1 MSMMENYGDYGLAE
15 ASALRRR
22 QRGSLANQAAAFQG
36 QKRGK
41 RNLEDISRNYTE
53 GYQPL
58 ASSFGQRG
66 LGGAGVKS
74 GIRRSGLSRYAET
87 FQRDLGSETQNIQ
100 DDLNNVAMQ
109 EADQQAELEDY
120 IAQLRLQ
127 KAQQIMATAASLQQ
141 YASY

>member
-1 MSMMENYGDYGLAE
+1 MSMTNYYGDYGLAE
-15 ASALRRR
+15 AGALRRR
-22 QRGSLANQAAAFQG
+22 QRSSLANQAAAFQG

-41 RNLEDISRNYTE
+41 RQLEDISRVYSE

-58 ASSFGQRG
+58 AYSFGERG
-66 LGGAGVKS
+66 LGGPNVKS
-74 GIRRSGLSRYAET
+74 GIRRSGLSRYAEK
-87 FQRDLGSETQNIQ
+87 FQRNLGAETQNIQ
-100 DDLNNVAMQ
+100 DDLNNIAMQ
-109 EADQQAELEDY
+109 EADSQAELEDY